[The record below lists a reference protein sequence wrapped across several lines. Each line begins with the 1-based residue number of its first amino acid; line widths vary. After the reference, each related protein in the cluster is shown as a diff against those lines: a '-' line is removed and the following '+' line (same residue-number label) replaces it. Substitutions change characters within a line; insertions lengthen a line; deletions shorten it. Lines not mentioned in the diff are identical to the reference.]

1 MPFSYNKNVKRE
13 KHENAQMS
21 RPGQKRNVDLLFY
34 VIFQNNIKLNYEND
48 RIARTSKGTAES
60 ALRIWWSSA

>member
-21 RPGQKRNVDLLFY
+21 RPGQKRIN
-34 VIFQNNIKLNYEND
+34 
-48 RIARTSKGTAES
+48 
-60 ALRIWWSSA
+60 LRG